1 MREIVTIV
9 SLAIGIMGSLI
20 IVWGVAKSSFEFF
33 YLEFKSLVGVNIC
46 ADRDH
51 LRHHLGSYILLG
63 LEFLIAADIIK
74 TILHPS
80 LNEMAILG
88 SIVAVRTVLSYF
100 LNKEMENR
108 HACSQDAGGK

>member
-1 MREIVTIV
+1 MSGIV
-9 SLAIGIMGSLI
+9 SWVSLVVGVIGSLV
-20 IVWGVAKSSFEFF
+20 IVWGVMKSVVEFISLEYSSFRGE
-33 YLEFKSLVGVNIC
+33 NIC
-46 ADRDH
+46 SDRDH

-100 LNKEMENR
+100 LNREMEAR
-108 HACSQDAGGK
+108 HDCQNPGGV

>member
-1 MREIVTIV
+1 MRDIVYTV
-9 SLAIGIMGSLI
+9 SLVIGIVGSLI
-20 IVWGVAKSSFEFF
+20 IVWGVVKSAMEFF
-33 YLEFKSLVGVNIC
+33 YLEFKSLTGTNIC

-74 TILHPS
+74 TIIHPS

-108 HACSQDAGGK
+108 HACSNEKGEM